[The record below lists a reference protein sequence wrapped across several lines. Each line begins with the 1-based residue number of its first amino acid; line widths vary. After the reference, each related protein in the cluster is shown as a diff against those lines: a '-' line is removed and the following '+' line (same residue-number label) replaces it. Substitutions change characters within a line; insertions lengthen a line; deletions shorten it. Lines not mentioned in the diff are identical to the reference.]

1 GVPFEMRFMMNKVID
16 IIKQHFD
23 SKTIEHRTLLL
34 SGIGES
40 FLSDM
45 LEDFEAN
52 LPSNIS
58 LAYLPK
64 GGTLRLRLT
73 VKGKD
78 KQAVIDYA
86 DSYCADLRKRVDEY
100 FMGFDS
106 DNIAQTLGKR
116 LIERKET
123 ITTAESCT
131 GGNIAHLIT
140 LVAGSSRY
148 YKGSVVSYANE
159 VKENLLGVQKKSL
172 EEFGA
177 VSEEVVRQMAEGAR
191 KLMKTD
197 YAIATSG
204 IAGPDGG
211 SDEKPIGTVWIAVS
225 EKEKCV
231 AKKFLFNTTREN
243 FIERTSNQA
252 ILMCLE
258 VLASKYQD

>member
-1 GVPFEMRFMMNKVID
+1 
-16 IIKQHFD
+16 
-23 SKTIEHRTLLL
+23 
-34 SGIGES
+34 
-40 FLSDM
+40 
-45 LEDFEAN
+45 
-52 LPSNIS
+52 
-58 LAYLPK
+58 
-64 GGTLRLRLT
+64 
-73 VKGKD
+73 
-78 KQAVIDYA
+78 
-86 DSYCADLRKRVDEY
+86 
-100 FMGFDS
+100 MGFDS

-225 EKEKCV
+225 GKEKCV